1 LRSRLTDPLSLPTP
15 LPFPLILTCQRLK
28 DALPIFD
35 SPTLA
40 KGVAS
45 ELDLHLVMVANSSS
59 GTSRPY
65 RSTPVRVAIWVLSVI
80 ALIELILAAI
90 ALAPRFVSGLRAGN
104 TPLQTQSQ
112 VAASLLNTS
121 TSNQTASQIP
131 LSQPASQQ
139 SLVPLSQDQQAADS
153 PAGNT
158 SLKQVPPADK
168 EELPPRQ
175 PPADAVA
182 NGEAPLQ
189 IVNAR
194 LSDSEDGSKKLQVA
208 IKGNSREQI
217 DSSQEK
223 VQVYFYDQ
231 DGDEI
236 VPSKAQVTSKWL
248 NWESGA
254 PQLVEV
260 KYLPESVD
268 PGVKFAG
275 YVIAVYYK
283 GDLQD
288 CRSQPA
294 RLQKLFEPKYYIG
307 TDE

>member
-1 LRSRLTDPLSLPTP
+1 
-15 LPFPLILTCQRLK
+15 
-28 DALPIFD
+28 
-35 SPTLA
+35 
-40 KGVAS
+40 
-45 ELDLHLVMVANSSS
+45 M
-59 GTSRPY
+59 
-65 RSTPVRVAIWVLSVI
+65 
-80 ALIELILAAI
+80 ILAAI

-104 TPLQTQSQ
+104 VPLQTQSQ
-112 VAASLLNTS
+112 AQLQGTPSTYNNPVTS
-121 TSNQTASQIP
+121 QSAPQIP
-131 LSQPASQQ
+131 VSQPSILPAPTTLPQE
-139 SLVPLSQDQQAADS
+139 QQAADS
-153 PAGNT
+153 PRIT
-158 SLKQVPPADK
+158 SSVKQTFPNDK
-168 EELPPRQ
+168 EGLPPRQ
-175 PPADAVA
+175 PPADAAA
-182 NGEAPLQ
+182 NGEASLQ

-208 IKGNSREQI
+208 IKGSSREQI
-217 DSSQEK
+217 DSSLEK

>member
-1 LRSRLTDPLSLPTP
+1 
-15 LPFPLILTCQRLK
+15 
-28 DALPIFD
+28 
-35 SPTLA
+35 
-40 KGVAS
+40 
-45 ELDLHLVMVANSSS
+45 MVANSSS
-59 GTSRPY
+59 GTSRPD
-65 RSTPVRVAIWVLSVI
+65 RSTPVRVAIWVLSAV

-104 TPLQTQSQ
+104 SPLQSQ
-112 VAASLLNTS
+112 ELSLSHSQAQAAASLPNTY
-121 TSNQTASQIP
+121 TPNQTAPQIP
-131 LSQPASQQ
+131 LSHPVSHQ
-139 SLVPLSQDQQAADS
+139 SPVSLPQDQQNSDS
-153 PAGNT
+153 PAGN
-158 SLKQVPPADK
+158 SSPKQTLAPDK

-175 PPADAVA
+175 PPADAAV
-182 NGEAPLQ
+182 NGEASLQ

-208 IKGNSREQI
+208 IKGSSREQI
-217 DSSQEK
+217 DSSLEK

-288 CRSQPA
+288 CRAQPA

>member
-1 LRSRLTDPLSLPTP
+1 
-15 LPFPLILTCQRLK
+15 
-28 DALPIFD
+28 
-35 SPTLA
+35 
-40 KGVAS
+40 
-45 ELDLHLVMVANSSS
+45 MVANSSS
-59 GTSRPY
+59 GTSRPD
-65 RSTPVRVAIWVLSVI
+65 RSTTVRVAIWVLSAV
-80 ALIELILAAI
+80 ALMELILAAI

-104 TPLQTQSQ
+104 SPLQSQ
-112 VAASLLNTS
+112 ELSLSHSQAQAAASLPNTY
-121 TSNQTASQIP
+121 TPNLTAPQIP
-131 LSQPASQQ
+131 LSQSVTHQ
-139 SLVPLSQDQQAADS
+139 SPVSLPQDQQTSDS
-153 PAGNT
+153 PAGNG
-158 SLKQVPPADK
+158 SPKQTLTTDK

-175 PPADAVA
+175 PPADAAV
-182 NGEAPLQ
+182 NGEASLQ

-208 IKGNSREQI
+208 IKGSSREQI
-217 DSSQEK
+217 DSSLEK

>member
-1 LRSRLTDPLSLPTP
+1 
-15 LPFPLILTCQRLK
+15 
-28 DALPIFD
+28 
-35 SPTLA
+35 
-40 KGVAS
+40 
-45 ELDLHLVMVANSSS
+45 MVANPSTV
-59 GTSRPY
+59 TSRTD
-65 RSTPVRVAIWVLSVI
+65 RSATVRVALWVLGAI
-80 ALIELILAAI
+80 AVLELILAAI

-104 TPLQTQSQ
+104 SPVQSQSLTSSSLANNPATGQPAPQTQAISQ
-112 VAASLLNTS
+112 ANQPAPASLPQEH
-121 TSNQTASQIP
+121 QTIE
-131 LSQPASQQ
+131 
-139 SLVPLSQDQQAADS
+139 S
-153 PAGNT
+153 PAVNT
-158 SLKQVPPADK
+158 ALQQILSGEKA
-168 EELPPRQ
+168 ELPSRQ
-175 PPADAVA
+175 PPADAAV
-182 NGEAPLQ
+182 NGEAALK

-194 LSDSEDGSKKLQVA
+194 LADSEDGSKKLQVA
-208 IKGNSREQI
+208 IKGSSHEQI

-248 NWESGA
+248 NWQSGE

-260 KYLPESVD
+260 TYLPESVD
-268 PGVKFAG
+268 PGIKFAG

-288 CRSQPA
+288 CRAQPA